1 MDDWFFVSIFIHID
15 ILHFQNSNNAAN
27 NGRRGKNIPTQQQ
40 VYRFISNIS
49 VLVDQIAT
57 INSIYWPKATKLSV
71 FCCFSVYLP
80 TRTLSML
87 SVSGFSRAFQ
97 SISGYLKALQAI
109 ENHIWTFQSISK
121 HSKDTS
127 TSLIGKDKIPA
138 KSQSIAN
145 NRRNNST
152 GRLFVLNEMNEAS
165 TSTSKSRKFAI
176 ILMWIY

>member
-1 MDDWFFVSIFIHID
+1 MSYVNDMGAGWMIDFSYRFSFTSTFSISRIRTT
-15 ILHFQNSNNAAN
+15 
-27 NGRRGKNIPTQQQ
+27 RRTTDGGGKNIPTQLK

-49 VLVDQIAT
+49 VSVDQIAT

-87 SVSGFSRAFQ
+87 SVSEFSRAFQ

-152 GRLFVLNEMNEAS
+152 GRLFVLNEMNEAG
-165 TSTSKSRKFAI
+165 T
-176 ILMWIY
+176 